1 MYRRLTSAQPQYCNT
16 SVLRTQYCQTIVTMR
31 LLTLALAASL
41 LVLAACSSLQC
52 PSALTSNLTE
62 ARPACV
68 ASALLASLPHTRRG
82 RTLYRR
88 MTSCVEM

>member
-1 MYRRLTSAQPQYCNT
+1 M
-16 SVLRTQYCQTIVTMR
+16 TMR

-41 LVLAACSSLQC
+41 LVLAAGSSLQC
-52 PSALTSNLTE
+52 PALTSNLTE

-82 RTLYRR
+82 RALYREDDV
-88 MTSCVEM
+88 TC

>member
-1 MYRRLTSAQPQYCNT
+1 MSHY
-16 SVLRTQYCQTIVTMR
+16 TIVTMR

-52 PSALTSNLTE
+52 PGLTSNLTE

-88 MTSCVEM
+88 MTSRVEM

>member
-1 MYRRLTSAQPQYCNT
+1 
-16 SVLRTQYCQTIVTMR
+16 MR

-52 PSALTSNLTE
+52 PSGLTSNLTE

-88 MTSCVEM
+88 MTSRVEM

>member
-1 MYRRLTSAQPQYCNT
+1 M
-16 SVLRTQYCQTIVTMR
+16 TMR

-41 LVLAACSSLQC
+41 LVLAAGSSLQC
-52 PSALTSNLTE
+52 PTLTSNLTE

-82 RTLYRR
+82 RALYREDDV
-88 MTSCVEM
+88 TC